1 MARDT
6 RSNQDARM
14 DARAGEGVRGRAE
27 RPRRRRATEFEHSS
41 MGERLIAGVPA
52 RIMAPRLVFIVCL
65 AALCSF
71 GLLMVYSASSVEALQ
86 ETGSSTYF
94 LVRQLINMAIG
105 LAFILIMCIAP
116 AFSLESYRF
125 FWTKPFWVIIMGL
138 LVLVKVI
145 GAGSGGAVRWIDL
158 GFTTIQP
165 SEFAKPVA
173 IIIAARL
180 AVDYFIDREIDSQ
193 KFIKGLV
200 LGIGLPLA
208 LVFVQPDMGSTL
220 IIAVA
225 VFFMLVLSGLPG
237 RYIVYI
243 LGVFAVAG
251 TAALVAQPYRIARL
265 MVAIDP
271 WKDPYGDGYQATLA
285 IMAFASG
292 GLFGRGIGGST
303 MKYNYLPEAH
313 NDYILAIIGEELGL
327 VGTVIFFAVFIA
339 LLVSAFRIGTRCP
352 NRFGRLIAYGS
363 SLMLGIQFFV
373 NVMGILGVTPMTGK
387 PIPFI
392 SYGGSSVLTSMIM
405 AGLILRVSIES
416 NQTTIHDVRRQSL
429 SVVDRD
435 RGGRATSSG
444 FSVLTG
450 GGSARGESSRG
461 RSSQSGSPR
470 QGGSTRGARSS
481 STSSRGPA
489 GYGRT
494 GISGGYDRVNL
505 NGDPSDRLRSR
516 DSGPRVNRYDG
527 SGRRDN
533 HGGRTGYS
541 NSTRRGRYDR

>member
-27 RPRRRRATEFEHSS
+27 RPRRRRATEFEHSG

-94 LVRQLINMAIG
+94 LFRQSAFMAFGSLIIFAMCKLPFLSLDSYKFRWSTAFWFFVVVS
-105 LAFILIMCIAP
+105 LAATF
-116 AFSLESYRF
+116 
-125 FWTKPFWVIIMGL
+125 
-138 LVLVKVI
+138 VI
-145 GAGSGGAVRWIDL
+145 GAAAGGASRWLDFF
-158 GFTTIQP
+158 GFNFQP
-165 SEFAKPVA
+165 SEFAKPV
-173 IIIAARL
+173 IIIFAAKL
-180 AVDYFIDREIDSQ
+180 AEDYYWNHAVDSRSLLVSLAFAVGIPVLLVFMQPDLGSSVIILTTVLFIFVLAGMPV
-193 KFIKGLV
+193 KLT
-200 LGIGLPLA
+200 LGIVG
-208 LVFVQPDMGSTL
+208 
-220 IIAVA
+220 IAA
-225 VFFMLVLSGLPG
+225 AAG
-237 RYIVYI
+237 
-243 LGVFAVAG
+243 FAAI
-251 TAALVAQPYRIARL
+251 AAKPYRLARL
-265 MVAIDP
+265 MVALDP
-271 WKDPYGDGYQATLA
+271 WKDAYGDGYQATLA

-327 VGTVIFFAVFIA
+327 VGTLLFFAVYIV
-339 LLVSAFRIGTRCP
+339 LVVAGFKIGSRSKD
-352 NRFGRLIAYGS
+352 RYGQLIAYGCS
-363 SLMLGIQFFV
+363 SMLAVQFFV
-373 NVMGILGVTPMTGK
+373 NVMGILSLTPMTGK

-392 SYGGSSVLTSMIM
+392 SYGGSSIVSAMIL

-516 DSGPRVNRYDG
+516 DSGPRVNSYDG

-533 HGGRTGYS
+533 HGGRGGYS

>member
-1 MARDT
+1 
-6 RSNQDARM
+6 M

-27 RPRRRRATEFEHSS
+27 RPRRRRATEFEHST

-65 AALCSF
+65 VALCLF

-94 LVRQLINMAIG
+94 LVRQAINMAIG
-105 LAFILIMCIAP
+105 LVFILIMCYAP
-116 AFSLESYRF
+116 PLSLEAYRS
-125 FWTKPFWVIIMGL
+125 FWPKPFWFIIMGM

-158 GFTTIQP
+158 GFTTVQP
-165 SEFAKPVA
+165 SEFAKPVI

-180 AVDYFIDREIDSQ
+180 AVDYFFDREIDTRQ
-193 KFIKGLV
+193 LLIGLATGVGVPLV
-200 LGIGLPLA
+200 L
-208 LVFVQPDMGSTL
+208 VFLQPDMGSTL
-220 IIAVA
+220 IILLA
-225 VFFMLVLSGLPG
+225 VFCMFFLSGLPM
-237 RYIVYI
+237 RYTAYIVVAI
-243 LGVFAVAG
+243 AIAGVAG
-251 TAALVAQPYRIARL
+251 LIAQPYRLARF
-265 MVAIDP
+265 MVTLDP
-271 WKDPYGDGYQATLA
+271 WQDPYGDGYQATLA

-327 VGTVIFFAVFIA
+327 FGTILFFAVFIA
-339 LLVSAFRIGTRCP
+339 LVVAAFRIGTRSP
-352 NRFGRLIAYGS
+352 DRFGRLIAYGC
-363 SLMLGIQFFV
+363 SLMLCIQFFV

-392 SYGGSSVLTSMIM
+392 SYGGSSVLASMIM

-416 NQTTIHDVRRQSL
+416 NRTTIHDVRRQSL

-435 RGGRATSSG
+435 RGRRSPESG
-444 FSVLTG
+444 FSVMEG
-450 GGSARGESSRG
+450 GVGSSRG
-461 RSSQSGSPR
+461 RSRR
-470 QGGSTRGARSS
+470 QPAPSRTGRSS
-481 STSSRGPA
+481 SASSKGSA
-489 GYGRT
+489 GFGRT

-505 NGDPSDRLRSR
+505 NGDPTDRLRSR
-516 DSGPRVNRYDG
+516 GSGPRVNGYDG
-527 SGRRDN
+527 SRRRDGSYGR
-533 HGGRTGYS
+533 GGTS

>member
-6 RSNQDARM
+6 RNNQDARM

-27 RPRRRRATEFEHSS
+27 RPRRRRATEFEHSG

-86 ETGSSTYF
+86 EAGSSTYF

-116 AFSLESYRF
+116 AFSLESYRY
-125 FWTKPFWVIIMGL
+125 FWTKPFWVIIMGS
-138 LVLVKVI
+138 LVLVKAI

-165 SEFAKPVA
+165 SEFAKPVV

-180 AVDYFIDREIDSQ
+180 AVDFFIDREIDSQ

-243 LGVFAVAG
+243 IGAFAVAG
-251 TAALVAQPYRIARL
+251 TAALVAQPYRIARF
-265 MVAIDP
+265 MVMLDP
-271 WKDPYGDGYQATLA
+271 WQDAYGDGYQATLA

-435 RGGRATSSG
+435 RGGRASSSG

-470 QGGSTRGARSS
+470 QGGSARGARSS
-481 STSSRGPA
+481 SASSRGPA

-533 HGGRTGYS
+533 HGGRGGYT

>member
-1 MARDT
+1 
-6 RSNQDARM
+6 M

-27 RPRRRRATEFEHSS
+27 RPRRRRATEFEHSG

-86 ETGSSTYF
+86 EAGSSTYF

-105 LAFILIMCIAP
+105 LAFILIICIAP
-116 AFSLESYRF
+116 AFSLESYRYI
-125 FWTKPFWVIIMGL
+125 WTKPFWVIIMGL
-138 LVLVKVI
+138 LVLVKAI

-225 VFFMLVLSGLPG
+225 VFFMLVLSGLSG

-243 LGVFAVAG
+243 IGAFAVAG
-251 TAALVAQPYRIARL
+251 TAALVAQPYRIARF
-265 MVAIDP
+265 MVMLDP
-271 WKDPYGDGYQATLA
+271 WQDAYGDGYQATLA

-435 RGGRATSSG
+435 RGGRASSSG

-470 QGGSTRGARSS
+470 QGGSARGARSS
-481 STSSRGPA
+481 SASSRGPA
-489 GYGRT
+489 GYCRT

-533 HGGRTGYS
+533 HGGRGGYS

>member
-1 MARDT
+1 
-6 RSNQDARM
+6 
-14 DARAGEGVRGRAE
+14 
-27 RPRRRRATEFEHSS
+27 
-41 MGERLIAGVPA
+41 
-52 RIMAPRLVFIVCL
+52 
-65 AALCSF
+65 
-71 GLLMVYSASSVEALQ
+71 
-86 ETGSSTYF
+86 
-94 LVRQLINMAIG
+94 
-105 LAFILIMCIAP
+105 
-116 AFSLESYRF
+116 
-125 FWTKPFWVIIMGL
+125 
-138 LVLVKVI
+138 
-145 GAGSGGAVRWIDL
+145 
-158 GFTTIQP
+158 
-165 SEFAKPVA
+165 
-173 IIIAARL
+173 
-180 AVDYFIDREIDSQ
+180 
-193 KFIKGLV
+193 
-200 LGIGLPLA
+200 
-208 LVFVQPDMGSTL
+208 
-220 IIAVA
+220 
-225 VFFMLVLSGLPG
+225 
-237 RYIVYI
+237 
-243 LGVFAVAG
+243 
-251 TAALVAQPYRIARL
+251 
-265 MVAIDP
+265 
-271 WKDPYGDGYQATLA
+271 
-285 IMAFASG
+285 MAFASG

-327 VGTVIFFAVFIA
+327 VGTLLFFAVYIV
-339 LLVSAFRIGTRCP
+339 LVVAGFKIGSRSKD
-352 NRFGRLIAYGS
+352 RYGQLIAYGCS
-363 SLMLGIQFFV
+363 SMLAVQFFV
-373 NVMGILGVTPMTGK
+373 NVMGILSLTPMTGK

-392 SYGGSSVLTSMIM
+392 SYGGSSIVSAMIL

-533 HGGRTGYS
+533 HGGRGGYS